1 MAVAE
6 VLISKRVQLA
16 DKRHK
21 KHMLH
26 LMSPKMSLGIPTD
39 ADRQLLSLLPSRK
52 HWVTLGEKGRYRK
65 TEDGAHLQRRSASQC
80 NKMAIQWTIEKDMS
94 RAVKP
99 AYLLKLQTFVTKL
112 QNRVN
117 DIEFRFDAP
126 MVFPEKKDESSC
138 RPLCKFTNLEDSVI
152 IILANKYL
160 TELFN
165 NQFYDE
171 SLAFRSKRTY
181 HGQKDYVTSH
191 HDAIARIKEYRKQ
204 MIVEKFKNDEKNALG
219 QSLTEK
225 YQKEFGDK
233 RFFKVYAVIFPT
245 VEVGDDGMP
254 KTGTDGNYVYVS
266 EADKKTAKENAE
278 KAREE
283 IIGGADVEEVI
294 EKYGVGNYSDQT
306 TSYEGYSSDN
316 GGKDTLEKLKNGEA
330 TEVSENK
337 VGYIFYVMMN
347 ENDTDTRDYYIQY
360 LASNNVDAQYEEM
373 EAKWKNTIQI
383 DEKGDMIGTA
393 WDDIDMNK
401 FGKAMIGLGVV
412 GNEGDTTTQK

>member
-1 MAVAE
+1 MKRNMKKIAAVLLTAAFAVSSLTACSNKKKDKKEDDKKSQNLYTAE
-6 VLISKRVQLA
+6 EAK
-16 DKRHK
+16 
-21 KHMLH
+21 
-26 LMSPKMSLGIPTD
+26 
-39 ADRQLLSLLPSRK
+39 
-52 HWVTLGEKGRYRK
+52 
-65 TEDGAHLQRRSASQC
+65 
-80 NKMAIQWTIEKDMS
+80 
-94 RAVKP
+94 
-99 AYLLKLQTFVTKL
+99 
-112 QNRVN
+112 
-117 DIEFRFDAP
+117 DIEVMKVGDETINMDTALIYLIMSYRQYTVTEENINALPDVCKPQALSSLRETYSIYKAAMDSGITP
-126 MVFPEKKDESSC
+126 SEEDEQQAQNYANVFIQGCSDVLDKC
-138 RPLCKFTNLEDSVI
+138 GI
-152 IILANKYL
+152 
-160 TELFN
+160 
-165 NQFYDE
+165 
-171 SLAFRSKRTY
+171 
-181 HGQKDYVTSH
+181 SH
-191 HDAIARIKEYRKQ
+191 ETVYEEYRKQ

-360 LASNNVDAQYEEM
+360 LASNDVDAQYEEM